1 MRFRKSILSAV
12 AALALVGAPAVT
24 SYAQQ
29 KPAKAGA
36 DHVAKGSV
44 VSLTSDSMVLRLN
57 KSKSMKLD
65 LNADTHKVGDIADG
79 KQVTVHYRDQKKK
92 HIATSIEETAGLHAP
107 ASAKSKG
114 R

>member
-12 AALALVGAPAVT
+12 AALALVGAAVT

-29 KPAKAGA
+29 KPAKASA

-44 VSLTSDSMVLRLN
+44 LSLTSDSMVLRLN

-65 LNADTHKVGDIADG
+65 LNADTQKVGDIADG

-92 HIATSIEETAGLHAP
+92 HIATSIEETAGLQAAP
-107 ASAKSKG
+107 APAKSKG